1 MWQLTRQDT
10 KQTLQLHPQYTWAD
24 EYDWTPLAQSDP
36 AYLLNGAI
44 DIQQG
49 TKQAGRPITL
59 NGDKARITRGDV
71 KTLQTWAS
79 VPELTFTLTHPNGDE
94 YQVIFKR
101 PFINNIKEIKPYR
114 PSDQSDKDTMTA
126 DIYFITV

>member
-1 MWQLTRQDT
+1 MWQLTRNDN
-10 KQTLQLHPQYTWAD
+10 KQTLQLHPQYAWAD

-36 AYLLNGAI
+36 VYLLNGAM

-49 TKQAGRPITL
+49 EKKAGRPITL
-59 NGDKARITRGDV
+59 NGEKARIMRGDV

-101 PFINNIKEIKPYR
+101 PFISNLKEIKPYR